1 MQPLNYNHTTQD
13 YYNYTDLNRV
23 DDWTKAIHTKLL
35 DLGYNAP
42 ISTRAAWKYGDYPTV
57 GELARIRNNIN
68 SLRNH
73 FFSPPEWRELK
84 VVYREDGRETITA
97 EQVNAQE
104 WDLQMIDNAIESMLA
119 SYPYAGEWNAGEA

>member
-1 MQPLNYNHTTQD
+1 MEQLNYNHKPKD

-23 DDWTKAIHTKLL
+23 DDWTKYVHDKLYK
-35 DLGYNAP
+35 LGYNAP

-57 GELARIRNNIN
+57 GEMARIRNNIN

-84 VVYREDGRETITA
+84 PVYRDDGRETINA
-97 EQVNAQE
+97 QQVNAQE
-104 WDLQMIDNAIESMLA
+104 WDLQILNDMIDTMVA
-119 SYPYAGEWNAGEA
+119 SFPYAGEWNAGEV